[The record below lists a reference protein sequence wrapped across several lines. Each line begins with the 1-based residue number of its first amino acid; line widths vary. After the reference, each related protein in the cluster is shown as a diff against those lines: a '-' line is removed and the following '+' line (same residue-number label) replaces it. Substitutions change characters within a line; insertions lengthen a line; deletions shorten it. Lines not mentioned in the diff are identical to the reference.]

1 MSPAPT
7 THMTSLDSW
16 ARRTR
21 AVVLAAAALVA
32 SPDRLHAQ
40 QSCLPAHDTV
50 NDIVTWF
57 LLDSTDA
64 ALAHGITATDAQ
76 QLVPLTDPGDAALCR
91 RLDSAIT
98 SRPAYYLR
106 AGSTIIATNIEP
118 RTGGPRTYNRK
129 PRGPLVFV
137 FDTTGRF
144 LFEWIA
150 RGTAAAP
157 TDLHVASSAS
167 GPVVL
172 AWTSDTSS
180 ARRYRLQRALGAG
193 AFGDV
198 DPSLLGNATTVA
210 DSATLTLTTYR
221 YRLYAIG
228 PAGDSTLSNEVSV
241 TPGIFEV
248 ARTSSG
254 LLYRDQFNRADG
266 AVGSDWVAESGA
278 WSVVGNA
285 LQIPIGLNTEA
296 ILRLTALANR
306 KDFHIQVWNSR
317 SYLGNY
323 GAIFA
328 RRSGITYY
336 LADLGSST
344 EAGGKP
350 RAYRRT
356 GGGYALLG
364 YGTFASSA
372 SVMHRL
378 TFSVLGTERRVWAN
392 GTQQVSAT
400 DATAFN
406 DIVGNLSLNAYGMG
420 SAGTV
425 RFDDLIVCSARTIT
439 IAGLPAGFK
448 LRVGGLTSAPATIGN
463 LVTLDLLGTELPVA
477 QIEILDGLGAVF
489 KTVSPADGVWGGDR
503 YSVNGAQ

>member
-1 MSPAPT
+1 
-7 THMTSLDSW
+7 MTLPYLW
-16 ARRTR
+16 AHRTR
-21 AVVLAAAALVA
+21 AVLAAALVA
-32 SPDRLHAQ
+32 LPVSLRAQ
-40 QSCLPAHDTV
+40 QSCLPAHDV
-50 NDIVTWF
+50 ANDIVTWF
-57 LLDSTDA
+57 LLDSTA
-64 ALAHGITATDAQ
+64 AAQARGITATDAQ
-76 QLVPLTDPGDAALCR
+76 QLVRLTDPGDSALCR

-98 SRPAYYLR
+98 PGPVYYFR
-106 AGSTIIATNIEP
+106 SGGTIIATNARP
-118 RTGGPRTYNRK
+118 PVAGPRSVNRM

-144 LFEWIA
+144 LFEWNA

-157 TDLHVASSAS
+157 TDVHVVSSAG

-172 AWTSDTSS
+172 AWTTDPSS
-180 ARRYRLQRALGAG
+180 ARRYRLQRALGGA

-198 DPSLLGNATTVA
+198 GSSLLGTATTVA
-210 DSATLTLTTYR
+210 DSSIVALTTYR

-241 TPGIFEV
+241 TPGNFEV

-254 LLYRDQFNRADG
+254 FLYRDQFNRPDG
-266 AVGSDWVAESGA
+266 AIGSDWVAESGT
-278 WSVVGNA
+278 WSIVGNA
-285 LQIPIGLNTEA
+285 LQIPIGLNSDA
-296 ILRLTALANR
+296 ILRLSALTNR
-306 KDFHIQVWNSR
+306 KDFHIQIWNSR
-317 SYLGNY
+317 SNLGNY

-336 LADLGSST
+336 LGDLGSSL

-350 RAYRRT
+350 RVYRRT

-364 YGTFASSA
+364 YGTFASA
-372 SVMHRL
+372 ANVMNRL
-378 TFSVLGTERRVWAN
+378 TYSVIGTERRLWAN
-392 GTQQVSAT
+392 GAQQVLAS

-406 DIVGNLSLNAYGMG
+406 DIVGNLSLNAYGAG

-425 RFDDLIVCSARTIT
+425 RFDDLIVCSARTVS

-448 LRVGGLTSAPATIGN
+448 LRVGGLTSAAATLGN

-477 QIEILDGLGAVF
+477 QIEILDGLGAVHRTF
-489 KTVSPADGVWGGDR
+489 APADGVWGGDR